1 MDTVY
6 HIELVQTQPANK
18 TTTKVVVDGVEESS
32 KVIFLQ
38 NDGKPHEVKIF
49 IEKMNLVKNKDLH

>member
-49 IEKMNLVKNKDLH
+49 IEKMNLVKNTDLH